1 MKKTNVI
8 SFGGLKGGVGKT
20 TLNLNVAGAL
30 AKQNK
35 KILVID
41 FDPQCSI
48 TQVLRKSVEQIKNVL
63 GSEKWLEEETNYD
76 ELKNTIL
83 ESFIPNIDFV
93 PATSILE
100 KYNRQLVTLANREKF
115 LLSNIVKIGEEQ
127 NLLSKYDHIIID
139 TNPAFDPIAENV
151 YMTCAFRGGV
161 IQIIND
167 DPFSL
172 TGIIKNLKV
181 WNKRYMSDRFFQVPN
196 ALKGI
201 LINKFKANNL
211 SKNIVNI
218 LNNDD
223 FVYKD
228 LVLKTVIIENA
239 VIKKS
244 IFQQKNKKGDLKLDF
259 AVDSKKLNKWIKPK
273 WIKEN
278 ITLDNLIKDGNP
290 IINLIKELQ
299 NMNILY

>member
-1 MKKTNVI
+1 
-8 SFGGLKGGVGKT
+8 
-20 TLNLNVAGAL
+20 
-30 AKQNK
+30 
-35 KILVID
+35 
-41 FDPQCSI
+41 
-48 TQVLRKSVEQIKNVL
+48 
-63 GSEKWLEEETNYD
+63 
-76 ELKNTIL
+76 
-83 ESFIPNIDFV
+83 
-93 PATSILE
+93 
-100 KYNRQLVTLANREKF
+100 
-115 LLSNIVKIGEEQ
+115 
-127 NLLSKYDHIIID
+127 
-139 TNPAFDPIAENV
+139 
-151 YMTCAFRGGV
+151 MTCAFRGGV

-172 TGIIKNLKV
+172 TGIIKNLKI

-218 LNNDD
+218 LNNED